1 LLVGDGLLMLKNVF
15 LIATATAAINSG
27 LLLGSCSRCNV
38 APACLIIE
46 INNIR
51 VNKLDY
57 LLYQW

>member
-1 LLVGDGLLMLKNVF
+1 MLKNVF

>member
-1 LLVGDGLLMLKNVF
+1 MLKNVF

-38 APACLIIE
+38 AVAPACLIIE